1 MNNDQILKTLLDL
14 GNEFLMRASGATFPG
29 GIPNDKCKTY
39 QKMIDQMYREISDYN
54 DNLEKIKAESLERK
68 KKEKEEW
75 LAEHEI
81 VGGVVLSKYSEQ

>member
-14 GNEFLMRASGATFPG
+14 GNEFFLRANGATFPG
-29 GIPNDKCKTY
+29 GIPNDKCEAYK
-39 QKMIDQMYREISDYN
+39 KMIDQMYREISDYN
-54 DNLEKIKAESLERK
+54 DNLEKIKAETLERK

-81 VGGVVLSKYSEQ
+81 VGGVVLSRYSEQ